1 VSAPLHVLVTGASGF
16 VGRHVCTALKASGV
30 RLSCLSRNLPEA
42 AAGHYALDLLDA
54 ATVRQ
59 LLADLRPDCVIH
71 LAASR
76 DSGAEPSAFRATF
89 DTNVRSAWN
98 VIEGCQALPHF
109 KRFVFLG
116 SFDEYG
122 RAEPPYVETQLAQP
136 TSAYGLSKLAITQAL
151 LGLHTNYAF
160 PAVVLR
166 PTVIYGPG
174 QGDNMFLPSLIRTLL
189 AGQTYAMT
197 RGEQT
202 RDFLYVGDVVTAVLK
217 AVQADARIDG
227 NVINLG
233 AGHSHSIKCVVDM
246 VLREMPSAI
255 TPQVQFGAIPYRR
268 HEAMRYAANIERAA
282 ALLAWQPT
290 TDMQRG
296 LRATIDYYVQADHG
310 ID

>member
-1 VSAPLHVLVTGASGF
+1 MSAPLHVLVTGASGF

-30 RLSCLSRNLPEA
+30 SLSCLSRNLSEA

-76 DSGAEPSAFRATF
+76 DSSAVPSAFRATF

-122 RAEPPYVETQLAQP
+122 RAEPPYVETQQAQP
-136 TSAYGLSKLAITQAL
+136 TSAYGLSKMAITQAL
-151 LGLHTNYAF
+151 LGLHANYAF

-174 QGDNMFLPSLIRTLL
+174 QGDNMFLPALIRTLL

-202 RDFLYVGDVVTAVLK
+202 RDFLYVGDAVTAVLK
-217 AVQADARIDG
+217 AVQADASIDG

-233 AGHSHSIKCVVDM
+233 AGHSHSVKSVVDM

-255 TPQVQFGAIPYRR
+255 AAQVQFGAIPYRR

-290 TDMQRG
+290 TDLQRG
-296 LRATIDYYVQADHG
+296 LRATIDYFVQADHG

>member
-1 VSAPLHVLVTGASGF
+1 MSGPFHVLVTGASGF

-42 AAGHYALDLLDA
+42 SAGHYALDLLDA

-59 LLADLRPDCVIH
+59 LLAELRPDCVIH

-76 DSGAEPSAFRATF
+76 QSGTKPTAFRATF
-89 DTNVRSAWN
+89 DANVRSAWN

-109 KRFVFLG
+109 KRFIFLG

-122 RAEPPYVETQLAQP
+122 LAEPPYVESQQAQP
-136 TSAYGLSKLAITQAL
+136 TSAYGLSKLTITQAL
-151 LGLHTNYAF
+151 LGLHANYAF

-174 QGDNMFLPSLIRTLL
+174 QGDKMFLPALIRTLL

-202 RDFLYVGDVVTAVLK
+202 RDFLYVDDLVAAVLK
-217 AVQADARIDG
+217 VVQADANIDG
-227 NVINLG
+227 SVINLG
-233 AGHSHSIKCVVDM
+233 AGHSHSVKAVVDM
-246 VLREMPSAI
+246 VLSRIPSASVA
-255 TPQVQFGAIPYRR
+255 QVQFGAIPYRC
-268 HEAMRYAANIERAA
+268 HEAMRYAANIDRAA

-290 TDMQRG
+290 TDLQRG
-296 LRATIDYYVQADHG
+296 LRATIDFYGQADHG
-310 ID
+310 LD

>member
-1 VSAPLHVLVTGASGF
+1 MSAPLHVLVTGASGF

-30 RLSCLSRNLPEA
+30 RLSCLSRNLPEDA
-42 AAGHYALDLLDA
+42 AEHYALDLLDA
-54 ATVRQ
+54 ETVRQ

-76 DSGAEPSAFRATF
+76 DGGTEPSGFRVTF
-89 DTNVRSAWN
+89 DSNVRSAWN
-98 VIEGCQALPHF
+98 VIEGCQALPDF

-122 RAEPPYVETQLAQP
+122 RAEPPYVETQQAQP
-136 TSAYGLSKLAITQAL
+136 TSAYGLSKLAITQVL
-151 LGLHTNYAF
+151 LGLYANYAF

-174 QGDNMFLPSLIRTLL
+174 QGDNMFLPALIRTLL

-217 AVQADARIDG
+217 TVQADASIDG
-227 NVINLG
+227 SVINLG
-233 AGHSHSIKCVVDM
+233 AGDSHSVKAVVDM
-246 VLREMPSAI
+246 VLREIPSAI
-255 TPQVQFGAIPYRR
+255 AAQVQFGAIPYRR

-290 TDMQRG
+290 TDLQRG
-296 LRATIDYYVQADHG
+296 LRSTIDYFVQADHG

>member
-1 VSAPLHVLVTGASGF
+1 
-16 VGRHVCTALKASGV
+16 
-30 RLSCLSRNLPEA
+30 LPEA

-76 DSGAEPSAFRATF
+76 GSGAEPSAFRATF

-151 LGLHTNYAF
+151 LGLHANYAF

-202 RDFLYVGDVVTAVLK
+202 RDFLYVDDIVTAVLK

-227 NVINLG
+227 NIINLG
-233 AGHSHSIKCVVDM
+233 AGHSHSVKSVVDM

-255 TPQVQFGAIPYRR
+255 AAQVQFGAIPYRR

-290 TDMQRG
+290 IDLQRG
-296 LRATIDYYVQADHG
+296 LRATIDYYVQVDHG

>member
-1 VSAPLHVLVTGASGF
+1 MTATLHVLVTGAAGF

-42 AAGHYALDLLDA
+42 AVGHYAVDLLDA

-59 LLADLRPDCVIH
+59 LLADLQPDCVIH

-76 DSGAEPSAFRATF
+76 GSGTELSDFRATF

-98 VIEGCQALPHF
+98 VIDGCQALPHF

-122 RAEPPYVETQLAQP
+122 RAEPPYVETQRAQP
-136 TSAYGLSKLAITQAL
+136 TSVYGLSKLAITQVL
-151 LGLHTNYAF
+151 LGLHANYAF

-174 QGDNMFLPSLIRTLL
+174 QGDNMFLPALIRTLL

-197 RGEQT
+197 RGEQM

-217 AVQADARIDG
+217 AVQASASIDG

-233 AGHSHSIKCVVDM
+233 AGHSHSVKSVVDM
-246 VLREMPSAI
+246 VLREMPSASVA
-255 TPQVQFGAIPYRR
+255 QVQFGAIPYRR
-268 HEAMRYAANIERAA
+268 HEAMRYSANIDRAA

-290 TDMQRG
+290 IDLQRG
-296 LRATIDYYVQADHG
+296 LRATIDYFVQADHG

>member
-1 VSAPLHVLVTGASGF
+1 MSAPLHVLVTGASGF

-30 RLSCLSRNLPEA
+30 RLSCLSRNLSEA
-42 AAGHYALDLLDA
+42 AAGHYALDLMDA
-54 ATVRQ
+54 APVRQ
-59 LLADLRPDCVIH
+59 LLAKLRPDCVIH

-76 DSGAEPSAFRATF
+76 DSGAEPSAFRVTF
-89 DTNVRSAWN
+89 DRNVRSAWN
-98 VIEGCQALPHF
+98 LIEGCQMVPHF

-122 RAEPPYVETQLAQP
+122 RAEPPYVETQQAQP

-151 LGLHTNYAF
+151 LGLHANYAF

-174 QGDNMFLPSLIRTLL
+174 QDDNMFLPALIRTLL

-197 RGEQT
+197 QGEQT
-202 RDFLYVGDVVTAVLK
+202 RDFLYVGDAVTAVLK
-217 AVQADARIDG
+217 AVQADASVDG

-233 AGHSHSIKCVVDM
+233 AGHSHSVKSVVDM
-246 VLREMPSAI
+246 VLREIPSAI
-255 TPQVQFGAIPYRR
+255 AAQVQFGTIPYRR
-268 HEAMRYAANIERAA
+268 HEAMRYAAKIERAA

-290 TDMQRG
+290 TDLQRG
-296 LRATIDYYVQADHG
+296 LRATIDYFVHAEHG

>member
-1 VSAPLHVLVTGASGF
+1 MSAPLHVLVTGASGF
-16 VGRHVCTALKASGV
+16 VGRHVCAALEASGV
-30 RLSCLSRNLPEA
+30 RLSCLSRTLPEA
-42 AAGHYALDLLDA
+42 EAGHYAVDLLDA
-54 ATVRQ
+54 AVMRQ

-76 DSGAEPSAFRATF
+76 GSGSEPSAFRSVF

-122 RAEPPYVETQLAQP
+122 RAEPPYVETQQAQP
-136 TSAYGLSKLAITQAL
+136 TSAYGLSKVAITQAL
-151 LGLHTNYAF
+151 LGLHANYAF

-174 QGDNMFLPSLIRTLL
+174 QGDSMFLPTLIRTLL

-197 RGEQT
+197 CGEQT

-217 AVQADARIDG
+217 AVQADASIDG

-233 AGHSHSIKCVVDM
+233 AGHSHSVKAVVEM
-246 VLREMPSAI
+246 VLREIPTA
-255 TPQVQFGAIPYRR
+255 TAAQVHFGAIPYRR
-268 HEAMRYAANIERAA
+268 YEAMRYAANIERAA
-282 ALLAWQPT
+282 ELLAWQPMM
-290 TDMQRG
+290 DLQRG
-296 LRATIDYYVQADHG
+296 LRATIDYFIQADHG
-310 ID
+310 TG